1 MGAKI
6 KLDDLPSELQTILGK
21 KATRKQ
27 TSIEVIKRSAIQSLN
42 AISSLSTGDRDR
54 ALKLALKMNKG

>member
-6 KLDDLPSELQTILGK
+6 KLDDLPSELQPILGK

-42 AISSLSTGDRDR
+42 AISSLSTGDRER

>member
-6 KLDDLPSELQTILGK
+6 KLGDLPSELQTILGK